1 MPHKAG
7 VNTLHKPPREILPG
21 MDVPR
26 VTLAQIEDAQASV
39 KGVVTRT
46 PLVPAS
52 LSSPEG
58 LFLKLECLQP
68 TGSFK
73 VRGAWNRMSR
83 ATPEEIRRGFVTVSA
98 GNHGLAISWC
108 GVRLGAR
115 CTVYVP
121 EGAVGRKVQ
130 GIQAL
135 GAEIVR
141 RPHSEI
147 MESMTDDRMRNL
159 GMTFVHPFADP
170 YVVAGQ
176 GTIGL
181 EILEDLPEV
190 KSVVV
195 PVGGGGL
202 VNGIAQAIKA
212 KNRKVEVYGVQAE
225 GAAPLIRSLQ
235 TGRPENVGEPH
246 TIADGIGATMTYEY
260 MLPLFKENL
269 KKAFT
274 VSDLEI
280 KQAMKGLALESHVV
294 AEPAG
299 ASSLACAVK
308 HSKELP
314 RPLVC
319 VVSGGNADPRLL
331 SEVLAG

>member
-1 MPHKAG
+1 M
-7 VNTLHKPPREILPG
+7 
-21 MDVPR
+21 
-26 VTLAQIEDAQASV
+26 IEDAQARV

-52 LSSPEG
+52 SSSPEDT
-58 LFLKLECLQP
+58 FLKLECLQP

-83 ATPEEIRRGFVTVSA
+83 ATPEEVRSGFVTVSA

-108 GVRLGAR
+108 AIKLGSR

-121 EGAVGRKVQ
+121 EDAVGRKVK
-130 GIQAL
+130 GIQSM

-147 MESMTDDRMRNL
+147 MESMTDDRMSKL

-176 GTIGL
+176 GTIGM
-181 EILEDLPEV
+181 EILEDLPDV

-212 KNRKVEVYGVQAE
+212 RKRQVGIYGVQAE
-225 GAAPLIRSLQ
+225 GAAPLIRSMQ
-235 TGRPENVGEPH
+235 SGRPEDVGEPK
-246 TIADGIGATMTYEY
+246 TIADGIGATMTYAY

-269 KKAFT
+269 TTAFT
-274 VSDLEI
+274 VTDKEI
-280 KQAMKGLALESHVV
+280 KGAMKTLMLESHVV

-299 ASSLACAVK
+299 AASLACSLK
-308 HSKELP
+308 HSDELP

-331 SEVLAG
+331 SEVLVD